1 MELPTGSQ
9 DSSAPSLAGLIQK
22 NYTPGNGVNGNAPT
36 FQNSLRINID
46 DPVAPPPL
54 PVVQPQPIG
63 YMQVPA
69 QPRMA
74 APQPQ
79 LSAPAQQYANAFQN
93 NGQPMDNGTW
103 MQRNLQM
110 VQAEQALKAQQ
121 QQLQPQYE
129 QLWRDSQRAQA
140 VQMLQQTN
148 GSADQNS
155 LGALWAAS
163 VLGNQNNGMMNGG
176 QYGMT
181 AGNQSLAQLQEL
193 QRQGINVPPQLLQ
206 AAYDQ
211 DYLWNMDGDT
221 TSLKGIGSLQY
232 KSMGV
237 AGGTYTGNN
246 STSAYGA
253 SAFDDN
259 GNWNQNS
266 GANHFEFD
274 NLGYNKQQM
283 DEIKRGWANDARYS
297 KDPMGSYIG
306 NGKTGTTIQSPFT
319 SNNQKPGNIPG
330 ISQGPIQGPTNPYQ
344 DLRGMSRDQKIDE
357 ILNSGGG
364 RYLNKN
370 QNVMDLH
377 DSALDQ
383 LLKFGRG
390 QLSSAD
396 QARLIDSQT
405 GNGTYL
411 PRAGQYDDSLDH
423 PLRGVIDPP
432 GAYEQWVP
440 PASGYDPSQMYGAP
454 KEGKTYSAY
463 PALAQWSEG
472 PEVKPLNVADP
483 MWDVFSDD
491 TRAFAKP
498 PRNEQRYSNA
508 FDRYAFDPI
517 TGGVVEGMLEK
528 KAGKK
533 K

>member
-69 QPRMA
+69 QPRMT

-129 QLWRDSQRAQA
+129 QLWRDSQRSQA
-140 VQMLQQTN
+140 LQMLQNTQGT
-148 GSADQNS
+148 SEQNS

-259 GNWNQNS
+259 GNWNKNS
-266 GANHFEFD
+266 GANYFEYD
-274 NLGYNKQQM
+274 NTGYNKQQL
-283 DEIKRGWANDARYS
+283 DEIKRGWSNDKRYS
-297 KDPMGSYIG
+297 KDPVGSYGGPAGDGINVKQYG
-306 NGKTGTTIQSPFT
+306 DPSKLLPSPQPVPMGVQAKPYAGPDYSGWMPDGVDTIIDPGKGKG
-319 SNNQKPGNIPG
+319 SNYN
-330 ISQGPIQGPTNPYQ
+330 SQDYQDFYNKKGYQYNPIQGNPNK
-344 DLRGMSRDQKIDE
+344 GIT
-357 ILNSGGG
+357 GG
-364 RYLNKN
+364 
-370 QNVMDLH
+370 
-377 DSALDQ
+377 
-383 LLKFGRG
+383 FG
-390 QLSSAD
+390 S
-396 QARLIDSQT
+396 
-405 GNGTYL
+405 NTY
-411 PRAGQYDDSLDH
+411 P
-423 PLRGVIDPP
+423 
-432 GAYEQWVP
+432 
-440 PASGYDPSQMYGAP
+440 
-454 KEGKTYSAY
+454 AY
-463 PALAQWSEG
+463 PALSQW
-472 PEVKPLNVADP
+472 ADAP
-483 MWDVFSDD
+483 AVESS
-491 TRAFAKP
+491 AKP
-498 PRNEQRYSNA
+498 IPGKGFSPINPNFDIFAEQNFMNLRPDPASSS
-508 FDRYAFDPI
+508 FDRWETNPFTAGQI
-517 TGGVVEGMLEK
+517 GGLMGVSK
-528 KAGKK
+528 KGGKK
-533 K
+533 

>member
-22 NYTPGNGVNGNAPT
+22 NYTPGNGVNGNAPQ
-36 FQNSLRINID
+36 FQNALRITVD

-54 PVVQPQPIG
+54 PVVAPQPIG

-93 NGQPMDNGTW
+93 NGQPMDNGSW

-129 QLWRDSQRAQA
+129 QLWRDSQRSQA
-140 VQMLQQTN
+140 LQMLQQTQ
-148 GSADQNS
+148 GTSEQNS

-176 QYGMT
+176 QYGMA
-181 AGNQSLAQLQEL
+181 AGNQSLSQLLEL
-193 QRQGINVPPQLLQ
+193 QRQGVKVPPQLLQ

-232 KSMGV
+232 KSMGIS
-237 AGGTYTGNN
+237 GGSYTGNN
-246 STSAYGA
+246 SQTAYGA

-259 GNWNQNS
+259 GMWNQNS

-274 NLGYNKQQM
+274 NLGYNKQRM
-283 DEIKRGWANDARYS
+283 DEIKRGWANDNRYS
-297 KDPMGSYIG
+297 KNPMGSYSGPAGDGKNVHQYG
-306 NGKTGTTIQSPFT
+306 NPRVDTG
-319 SNNQKPGNIPG
+319 SNNNYQWQPPFLWPKDGDIQTNKSTGDGSYRYDDYSKYGAKQSKFDINN
-330 ISQGPIQGPTNPYQ
+330 SQYIDRSGVLKTPTADQLMAKGMGQGYTLPAY
-344 DLRGMSRDQKIDE
+344 
-357 ILNSGGG
+357 
-364 RYLNKN
+364 
-370 QNVMDLH
+370 
-377 DSALDQ
+377 SAL
-383 LLKFGRG
+383 
-390 QLSSAD
+390 
-396 QARLIDSQT
+396 SQVA
-405 GNGTYL
+405 N
-411 PRAGQYDDSLDH
+411 A
-423 PLRGVIDPP
+423 
-432 GAYEQWVP
+432 
-440 PASGYDPSQMYGAP
+440 
-454 KEGKTYSAY
+454 
-463 PALAQWSEG
+463 
-472 PEVKPLNVADP
+472 PEVKPLKIADP

-491 TRAFAKP
+491 TRSFAKP
-498 PRNEQRYSNA
+498 PMNEQRYSNS
-508 FDRYAFDPI
+508 FDRYAFDPV
-517 TGGVVEGMLEK
+517 TGGVVEGILEK

>member
-63 YMQVPA
+63 YMQVQ

-253 SAFDDN
+253 SAFSDD
-259 GNWNQNS
+259 GTWNPNS
-266 GANHFEFD
+266 GANYFEPGNTYD
-274 NLGYNKQQM
+274 VRQM
-283 DEIKRGWANDARYS
+283 VKAI
-297 KDPMGSYIG
+297 
-306 NGKTGTTIQSPFT
+306 
-319 SNNQKPGNIPG
+319 PGNIKGAPMG
-330 ISQGPIQGPTNPYQ
+330 EYMGPKGDGKNIHQFGDPRKDTGNNNNYQWQPPFVTPKDGPQAVTGMGSGDYQYEDYSKYGAKQSKFDINNSQYLDRSGVLKTPT
-344 DLRGMSRDQKIDE
+344 
-357 ILNSGGG
+357 
-364 RYLNKN
+364 
-370 QNVMDLH
+370 
-377 DSALDQ
+377 ADQ
-383 LLKFGRG
+383 LMAKGMGRG
-390 QLSSAD
+390 Y
-396 QARLIDSQT
+396 T
-405 GNGTYL
+405 L
-411 PRAGQYDDSLDH
+411 P
-423 PLRGVIDPP
+423 
-432 GAYEQWVP
+432 
-440 PASGYDPSQMYGAP
+440 
-454 KEGKTYSAY
+454 AY
-463 PALAQWSEG
+463 PAMAQWSEA